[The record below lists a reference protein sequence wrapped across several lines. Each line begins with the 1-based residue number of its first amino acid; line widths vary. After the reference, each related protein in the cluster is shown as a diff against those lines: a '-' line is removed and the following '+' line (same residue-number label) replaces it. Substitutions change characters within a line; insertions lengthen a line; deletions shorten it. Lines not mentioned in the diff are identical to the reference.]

1 MGFSR
6 KKLKN
11 RTLHKNFLKIQRNTF
26 PTVQKQKNHKNR
38 KKRQKNFQ
46 RSQEKKSSTRAT
58 LRELKKEKMEDCP
71 LYEKD
76 FDAC

>member
-38 KKRQKNFQ
+38 KKKT
-46 RSQEKKSSTRAT
+46 KKFSEVTG
-58 LRELKKEKMEDCP
+58 KKK
-71 LYEKD
+71 
-76 FDAC
+76 